1 MTALKTS
8 AGVLD
13 IVRALAA
20 GEALP
25 QDLIAASHARARAL
39 EGELRAFAHLPAE
52 APSATQGATSG
63 AGPLT
68 GVAVGVKDLIA
79 TADMPTTYGSAV
91 YADHQPA
98 EDAYVVGR
106 LKDLGATILGK
117 TITTEFAWREPGPT
131 RNPWNLGHTPGGSSS
146 GSAAS
151 VASGSVQVA
160 LGTQTL
166 GSILRPAAYCGVVG
180 LKPSHGTI
188 ALKGVHDLSQSLDH
202 LGLFARSV
210 DDAAFV
216 LSLLAGGPGTAR
228 RTIFPF
234 GVAGVTPFPAPRI
247 AWLRPAG
254 APALEDSQIALM
266 EMAAARFAGSGATVQ
281 AVTLPEEFAELPA
294 ISATVCGAEGAANFG
309 DLVARFPDKTS
320 ARLQALV
327 ERGAAITATD
337 YLAARAAQLALR
349 AEFTRV
355 LAGFDALLTAP
366 ATGEAPEGLG
376 ETGDPGLCVP
386 WTTIGVP
393 AIALPAGTGP
403 RGLPLGIQLV
413 APFGED
419 VKLLRVAKWCETA
432 LAYPSRIAPGA

>member
-13 IVRALAA
+13 IVHALAA

-25 QDLIAASHARARAL
+25 QDLIAASHARALAL
-39 EGELRAFAHLPAE
+39 EGALHAFAHLPAE
-52 APSATQGATSG
+52 APAATPG

-180 LKPSHGTI
+180 LKPSYGTI

-210 DDAAFV
+210 DDAAYV
-216 LSLLAGGPGTAR
+216 LSLLAGGPGAAR

-234 GVAGVTPFPAPRI
+234 GVAGVAPFPAPRI
-247 AWLRPAG
+247 AWLLPAG
-254 APALEDSQIALM
+254 APALEDSQTALM
-266 EMAAARFAGSGATVQ
+266 EMAAARLAGSGATVQ
-281 AVTLPEEFAELPA
+281 AVTLPEAFAQLPA
-294 ISATVCGAEGAANFG
+294 ISATLCGAEGAANFG
-309 DLVARFPDKTS
+309 ALVARFPDKTS
-320 ARLQALV
+320 ARLQGLV
-327 ERGAAITATD
+327 ERGAAIAATD

-349 AEFTRV
+349 TAFTHA
-355 LAGFDALLTAP
+355 LSGFDAVLTAP

-386 WTTIGVP
+386 WTTLGVP
-393 AIALPAGTGP
+393 AIAVPAGTGP

-419 VKLLRVAKWCETA
+419 VKLLRIAKWCETA
-432 LAYPSRIAPGA
+432 LAYPARIAPGV